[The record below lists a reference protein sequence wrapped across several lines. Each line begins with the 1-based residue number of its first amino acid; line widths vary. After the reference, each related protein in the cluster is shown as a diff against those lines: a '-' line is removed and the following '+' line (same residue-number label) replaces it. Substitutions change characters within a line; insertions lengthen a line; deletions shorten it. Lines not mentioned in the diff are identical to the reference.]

1 VPAPNIAVVIPCY
14 RVKSQVMSVLEAVG
28 PECRSIWV
36 IDDACPDGSGRW
48 VEEHTRDPRVKV
60 IYHEK
65 NRGVG
70 GAVKTGYQAA
80 LEAGADIIVKVDGDG
95 QMDPRVV
102 PRLVAPIVLGEAD
115 YAKGNRFYSFYGVRG
130 MPGVRLF
137 GNSVLSFL
145 TKISS
150 GYWRIFDPTNGFT
163 AVHATALRQ
172 IEFKNIDE
180 RYFFESDM
188 LINLG
193 GARAVARDVP
203 MDAFY
208 GEEKSNLRIKSILGK
223 FLFKHLRGLVKR
235 IVYFYFLRDF
245 NLGSIHLVA
254 GFLLL
259 GFGTF
264 FGAVE
269 WWKSLQSELP
279 ATTGTVML
287 AVLPIILGFQL
298 LLSFISYDLA
308 NEPTVAL
315 QKVAASDSVARAQV
329 DRALAK

>member
-1 VPAPNIAVVIPCY
+1 
-14 RVKSQVMSVLEAVG
+14 MSVLEAVG